1 MRSLT
6 ILSGFGFGLIFG
18 TGLVLSGMVDPDRV
32 KAFLDVAGAWN
43 PALALV
49 MIGAIAIAAPAFRI
63 ARRRRSLFG
72 DEIKLP
78 ETKTIDARL
87 IIGAGIF
94 GLGWGLSG
102 ICPGPGVV
110 LLGFG
115 ARGAFV
121 FVLALVAGSN
131 IGGLVQG
138 RATSAARD

>member
-1 MRSLT
+1 MA
-6 ILSGFGFGLIFG
+6 
-18 TGLVLSGMVDPDRV
+18 DPDRV

-49 MIGAIAIAAPAFRI
+49 MAGAIAIAAPAFLF
-63 ARRRRSLFG
+63 ARRGRRALLG
-72 DEIKLP
+72 GAIQLP
-78 ETKTIDARL
+78 EGKKIDARL

-115 ARGAFV
+115 AHGAIV
-121 FVLALVAGSN
+121 FTLALVIGSR
-131 IGGLVQG
+131 IGTLIERRTEPASSPDG
-138 RATSAARD
+138 